1 MRGAAIWIGESE
13 CEAAEAAYALADLQD
28 LEVQDTEG
36 RRIGKVADVYATG
49 AHGVIE
55 IATGGGMTLSVPVIE
70 PVIASVDLEQGVI
83 VVNDIAPYAVESAG
97 EPAQPEGA

>member
-1 MRGAAIWIGESE
+1 
-13 CEAAEAAYALADLQD
+13 
-28 LEVQDTEG
+28 
-36 RRIGKVADVYATG
+36 
-49 AHGVIE
+49 
-55 IATGGGMTLSVPVIE
+55 LSVPVIE